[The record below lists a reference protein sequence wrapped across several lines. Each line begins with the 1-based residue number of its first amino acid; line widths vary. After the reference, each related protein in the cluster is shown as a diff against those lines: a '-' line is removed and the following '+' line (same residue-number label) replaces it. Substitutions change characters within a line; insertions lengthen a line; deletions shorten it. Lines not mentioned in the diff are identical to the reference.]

1 MRPLDVL
8 MSPAEQRLAGAVLL
22 DPDRE
27 FGTVELLDRMGS
39 SRSAGSAL
47 LKRWVEGGVLRE
59 RRVGNQRRLSAN
71 PQFLLY
77 PELRRMAL
85 KTVGLAEPLARALAP
100 LAASIRQACIVG
112 SIAAGTDTSSSD
124 VDLVLVGDL
133 TLFDVSPVL
142 DAAQAELGRPIH
154 VSLYGPQEWA
164 SETDPVISALR
175 QGPRL
180 DLTEALH
187 AQTR

>member
-1 MRPLDVL
+1 MQPLDVL

-27 FGTVELLDRMGS
+27 FGTVELLDRMGN

-47 LKRWVEGGVLRE
+47 LQRWVNGGLLRE

-71 PQFLLY
+71 PAFLLY

-85 KTVGLAEPLARALAP
+85 KTVGLAQPLARALAP
-100 LAASIRQACIVG
+100 VAPRIERAYVVG
-112 SIAAGTDTSSSD
+112 SVAAGTDSSTSD

-133 TLFDVSPVL
+133 NLFDVSPAL

-154 VSLYGPQEWA
+154 VSLYAPVEWA
-164 SETDPVISALR
+164 SETDPVIRALR
-175 QGPRL
+175 EGPRL
-180 DLTEALH
+180 DLMEALR
-187 AQTR
+187 AEAC

>member
-27 FGTVELLDRMGS
+27 FGTVRMGS

-100 LAASIRQACIVG
+100 LAAGIRQACIVG

-133 TLFDVSPVL
+133 TLFDCSTPRRL
-142 DAAQAELGRPIH
+142 NWDAPSMSASTGHRSGPARPT
-154 VSLYGPQEWA
+154 P
-164 SETDPVISALR
+164 
-175 QGPRL
+175 
-180 DLTEALH
+180 
-187 AQTR
+187 